1 MKEMERRGT
10 RMKGR
15 VRKQR
20 DGAQERKEGT
30 TEKAKGGES
39 EGVTFKYLNKMENQD
54 PRGHHCARQLRTE
67 FKVCR
72 I

>member
-1 MKEMERRGT
+1 M
-10 RMKGR
+10 
-15 VRKQR
+15 RKSR
-20 DGAQERKEGT
+20 NGEKANTYERKSEKTEGWRAG
-30 TEKAKGGES
+30 EQKKKAERGES

-54 PRGHHCARQLRTE
+54 PREHHCARQLKTE